1 MPRIPFGLDRLPGA
15 LEPDDPRLPAAEV
28 GAGTLRLNSEPLP
41 PAVLAAAGEGH
52 DGRVAALLAWLE
64 AGCGDYAR
72 PLVDFMRSYVGFLET
87 ALAARHE
94 ELAATLA
101 RFDGLYAPRDWL
113 WSAPRPLPR
122 AWLPTPEGPRKARV
136 AFWIDGA
143 PLAIG
148 LDPGGRDSAALR
160 AAGIAVLD
168 IGPAAP
174 GARLPAAFHRFREDM
189 ALPASPFRRKLPPP
203 TQGASPSPLAGE
215 GWGGG
220 CERRRPGAV
229 RTPHPG
235 PPPQGG
241 RESASVP
248 VTIVTGFLG
257 SGKTTLLNRLL
268 RDPALADTAV
278 IVNEFGAVG
287 LDHLL
292 LETAI
297 EDTVLLANGCICCT
311 VRGDIADTLETLW
324 ERRAAGDLPPFR
336 RIVIETTGLADPA
349 PVAHALLGS
358 PDARFACRLDGI
370 VTTVDAVHGAAQL
383 ARQPEARRQVAM
395 ADRVLLTKTDLAT
408 PAEIAAAEAEI
419 ARLNPLAPLRHA
431 IAGDA
436 AAAEVF
442 ALAPDGDAAAA
453 RIARWLGE
461 APADRSWLNR
471 HLPAR
476 HGAEIAATVLR
487 RAEPVAWDALAGW
500 LDSLLSLHG
509 ARVLRLKGIVQLAGA
524 PRPVA
529 VQAVHHVV
537 HPPLPLD
544 HPAAA
549 QGGTRIVVIARGL
562 PASGLRASFDAALD
576 RR

>member
-1 MPRIPFGLDRLPGA
+1 M
-15 LEPDDPRLPAAEV
+15 
-28 GAGTLRLNSEPLP
+28 
-41 PAVLAAAGEGH
+41 
-52 DGRVAALLAWLE
+52 
-64 AGCGDYAR
+64 
-72 PLVDFMRSYVGFLET
+72 
-87 ALAARHE
+87 
-94 ELAATLA
+94 
-101 RFDGLYAPRDWL
+101 
-113 WSAPRPLPR
+113 
-122 AWLPTPEGPRKARV
+122 
-136 AFWIDGA
+136 
-143 PLAIG
+143 
-148 LDPGGRDSAALR
+148 
-160 AAGIAVLD
+160 
-168 IGPAAP
+168 
-174 GARLPAAFHRFREDM
+174 
-189 ALPASPFRRKLPPP
+189 
-203 TQGASPSPLAGE
+203 
-215 GWGGG
+215 
-220 CERRRPGAV
+220 
-229 RTPHPG
+229 
-235 PPPQGG
+235 
-241 RESASVP
+241 P

-324 ERRAAGDLPPFR
+324 ERRAGGELPPFQ

-370 VTTVDAVHGAAQL
+370 VTTVDALHGAAQL

-442 ALAPDGDAAAA
+442 ALAPDADAAAA

-461 APADRSWLNR
+461 APADQSWLNR

-487 RAEPVAWDALAGW
+487 RAVPVAWDALARW

-509 ARVLRLKGIVQLAGA
+509 ERVLRLKGIVQLAGA
-524 PRPVA
+524 SRPVA
-529 VQAVHHVV
+529 VQAVHHVL
-537 HPPLPLD
+537 HPPLPLNG
-544 HPAAA
+544 PEAA

-562 PASGLRASFDAALD
+562 SASGLRASFDAVLEQAPAQPRTAL
-576 RR
+576 

>member
-1 MPRIPFGLDRLPGA
+1 MPRIPFGLDRLPDTLA
-15 LEPDDPRLPAAEV
+15 PDDPRLPAATV
-28 GAGTLRLNSEPLP
+28 GAGILRMNSEPLP

-52 DGRVAALLAWLE
+52 DGRVAALLRWLE
-64 AGCGDYAR
+64 TGCGDYAR
-72 PLVDFMRSYVGFLET
+72 PLVDFMRAYVAFLEAT
-87 ALAARHE
+87 LAARHAA
-94 ELAATLA
+94 LAAGQA

-122 AWLPTPEGPRKARV
+122 AWLPTPQGPRKAAI

-160 AAGIAVLD
+160 AAGIAVLAP
-168 IGPAAP
+168 GPATLA
-174 GARLPAAFHRFREDM
+174 ALLPPAFHRFWDGQT
-189 ALPASPFRRKLPPP
+189 LPASPFRRPVRHAPHPRAAHGDLSRAAGEVIFVPTPPP
-203 TQGASPSPLAGE
+203 PAEVST
-215 GWGGG
+215 
-220 CERRRPGAV
+220 
-229 RTPHPG
+229 
-235 PPPQGG
+235 
-241 RESASVP
+241 VP
-248 VTIVTGFLG
+248 VTILTGFLG

-292 LETAI
+292 AETAL

-324 ERRAAGDLPPFR
+324 ERRAGGDVPPFH

-349 PVAHALLGS
+349 PVAHALLGA
-358 PDARFACRLDGI
+358 PGARFAGRLDGI
-370 VTTVDAVHGAAQL
+370 VTTVDALHGAAQL
-383 ARQPEARRQVAM
+383 DRQPEARRQVAM
-395 ADRVLLTKTDLAT
+395 ADRVLLTKTDLAA
-408 PAEIAAAEAEI
+408 PAEIAAAEAAI
-419 ARLNPLAPLRHA
+419 ARLNPRAPLNHV

-442 ALAPDGDAAAA
+442 ALVPDADAAAA

-461 APADRSWLNR
+461 APADQSWLNR

-487 RAEPVAWDALAGW
+487 RAEPVAWDALARW

-509 ARVLRLKGIVQLAGA
+509 ERVLRLKGIVQLAGA

-529 VQAVHHVV
+529 VQAVHHVL

-562 PASGLRASFDAALD
+562 SASGLRASFDAALAQAPAQP
-576 RR
+576 RTAL

>member
-1 MPRIPFGLDRLPGA
+1 MPRIPFGLDRLPDTLA
-15 LEPDDPRLPAAEV
+15 PEDPRLPAATV
-28 GAGTLRLNSEPLP
+28 GAGILRLNSEPLP
-41 PAVLAAAGEGH
+41 PAFLAAGSGGH
-52 DGRVAALLAWLE
+52 DDRVAALLAWLE

-72 PLVDFMRSYVGFLET
+72 PLVGFMRAYVDFLEAT
-87 ALAARHE
+87 LAAHRHALAAG
-94 ELAATLA
+94 LA
-101 RFDGLYAPRDWL
+101 RFDGLYVPRDWL

-122 AWLPTPEGPRKARV
+122 AWLPTPEGPRKAAI

-148 LDPGGRDSAALR
+148 LDPDGRDSAALR
-160 AAGIAVLD
+160 AAGIAVLALT
-168 IGPAAP
+168 PATLA
-174 GARLPAAFHRFREDM
+174 ALLPPAFHRFWDGPT
-189 ALPASPFRRKLPPP
+189 LPASPFRRAVPAVPDP
-203 TQGASPSPLAGE
+203 RAAHGGVSRGAGE
-215 GWGGG
+215 AI
-220 CERRRPGAV
+220 PLPA
-229 RTPHPG
+229 PLPAAAF
-235 PPPQGG
+235 P
-241 RESASVP
+241 SLP
-248 VTIVTGFLG
+248 VTILTGFLG

-292 LETAI
+292 AETAL

-324 ERRAAGDLPPFR
+324 ERRAGGDLPPFR

-349 PVAHALLGS
+349 PVAHALLEAPG
-358 PDARFACRLDGI
+358 ARFACRLDGI
-370 VTTVDAVHGAAQL
+370 VTTVDALHGAAQL
-383 ARQPEARRQVAM
+383 DRQPEARRQVAM
-395 ADRVLLTKTDLAT
+395 ADRVLLTKTDLAA
-408 PAEIAAAEAEI
+408 PAEIAAAEAAV
-419 ARLNPLAPLRHA
+419 ARLNPRAPLRHV

-442 ALAPDGDAAAA
+442 ALAPEADAAAA

-461 APADRSWLNR
+461 APADQSWLNR

-487 RAEPVAWDALAGW
+487 RAVPVAWDALARW

-509 ARVLRLKGIVQLAGA
+509 ERVLRLKGIVQLVGA
-524 PRPVA
+524 SRPVA
-529 VQAVHHVV
+529 VQAVHHVL

-544 HPAAA
+544 GPAAA

-562 PASGLRASFDAALD
+562 SASGLRASFSAALGGI
-576 RR
+576 